1 MRGDAARCGKNYY
14 NNRLLIIIT
23 VCLNATA
30 GCISRA
36 IGLAGF
42 INSANGAFH
51 GAAAPFHAGSA
62 RISHS
67 NKPTKQGESTIMAG
81 YKGGMGGNMQNI
93 MKQAQKMQE
102 QMQEVDKQLDDWEV
116 VGTSGGGAE
125 GDETVVV
132 YMNAKKII
140 NGIEFGSN
148 LSGTVDL
155 TDEDDVEMLEDLIMA
170 AINDGYKKADEVYEE
185 KMGPFGN
192 MGGLG
197 GLI

>member
-1 MRGDAARCGKNYY
+1 
-14 NNRLLIIIT
+14 
-23 VCLNATA
+23 
-30 GCISRA
+30 
-36 IGLAGF
+36 
-42 INSANGAFH
+42 
-51 GAAAPFHAGSA
+51 
-62 RISHS
+62 
-67 NKPTKQGESTIMAG
+67 MAG

-125 GDETVVV
+125 GDETVLLS
-132 YMNAKKII
+132 MNGKKII